1 MKNKKWIALLMAA
14 LLVTAALTGCG
25 AKSESSMAYDSA
37 ANGAAAIESPGAEAP
52 EAEEVLYSSAD
63 TAAGTQSTVTEEKL
77 ITRVY
82 IDAETEDLDPLL
94 ASLNDKIAQL
104 GGYIEFQEIYN
115 GSSYSSYRYRSANMT
130 VRIPAD
136 KLGGFVEQI
145 QGSSNV
151 VSINQSQENVTLTY
165 VATESR
171 MKALEAEQER
181 LLEFMEQAETMTDL
195 LEIEARLTDV
205 RYELERVA
213 SQLRVLSNQV
223 DYATVELNI
232 QQVKVYT
239 EVEEQTVWQRIGSGF
254 SKNLKNIG
262 EELVNFFVW
271 LVTYSPQ
278 LLIFAA
284 VVAGVVTLVKRRTKK
299 RAVKQVPMPPF
310 QTPSQ
315 NPEDKG

>member
-37 ANGAAAIESPGAEAP
+37 ANGAAAMESPGAEAP

-299 RAVKQVPMPPF
+299 RAVKQVPMPPV

>member
-37 ANGAAAIESPGAEAP
+37 ANGGAPMESPGAEAP

-63 TAAGTQSTVTEEKL
+63 TAAGTQSAVTEEKL

-94 ASLNDKIAQL
+94 EGLNSKIAEL
-104 GGYIEFQEIYN
+104 GGYIEYQNINN
-115 GSSYSSYRYRSANMT
+115 GSAYASYRYRSANMT
-130 VRIPAD
+130 VRIPAG
-136 KLGGFVEQI
+136 KLEGFVEQI

-232 QQVKVYT
+232 EQVKVYT

-284 VVAGVVTLVKRRTKK
+284 VVAGIVTLLKRRTKK
-299 RAVKQVPMPPF
+299 RAVKQAPMPP
-310 QTPSQ
+310 QK
-315 NPEDKG
+315 PEDKQ

>member
-37 ANGAAAIESPGAEAP
+37 ANGAAAMESPGAEAP

-254 SKNLKNIG
+254 SKNLKNIS

>member
-1 MKNKKWIALLMAA
+1 MKSKKLIALLMAA

-25 AKSESSMAYDSA
+25 AKSESSMAYDYA
-37 ANGAAAIESPGAEAP
+37 ANGAAPMESPKAEAP

-63 TAAGTQSTVTEEKL
+63 TAAGTQSAVTEEKL

-82 IDAETEDLDPLL
+82 VDAETEDLDPLL
-94 ASLNDKIAQL
+94 ERLNSKIAEL
-104 GGYIEFQEIYN
+104 GGYIEYQNINN
-115 GSSYSSYRYRSANMT
+115 GSAYASYRYRSANMT

-171 MKALEAEQER
+171 MKALEAEQDR

-205 RYELERVA
+205 RYELEHVT

-232 QQVKVYT
+232 EQVKVYT

-284 VVAGVVTLVKRRTKK
+284 VVAGVVTLVKRGAKK
-299 RAVKQVPMPPF
+299 RAVKQAPMPPF
-310 QTPSQ
+310 QTPPQ
-315 NPEDKG
+315 NPEDNG